1 MERVDLLIKNGDV
14 VFHEGCRPANL
25 AISGGKVAAIL
36 KPGFEVDAARV
47 VDAAGKHVLP
57 GLVDPEGHPGHSFP
71 LDIDLETE
79 SPAAAAA
86 GVTTWGIQDPSP
98 RMGKKPFVQDTRPED
113 VVSFHDV
120 MDIAIKTGEEN
131 CITDFYFTPQL
142 ETDQQAEEVGEYAEK
157 YGVTSYKFYCH
168 AKHPE
173 IAAKLWY
180 VYRSGLATGF
190 DDGVVYK
197 TLENVARIGPPG
209 IVSFHPE
216 NFEIVRVF
224 SQRLMD
230 AGRMDME
237 AWTDRSPDFVEAHHV
252 RQYAYL
258 AKITKCPMYVQHT
271 RPPPSRCW
279 RSARPRKRASR
290 SMPRATQCISA
301 CPRAPGRSTCR
312 SGIPRPWISFG
323 KPPGTERSTRWGRT
337 TWSPTVRA
345 RRWRCPGTS
354 GRPPAVFPSRVEM
367 MLPLMLDE
375 GINKGRISLERLVEM
390 MCEAPARIFGL
401 YPRKGSL
408 QVGSDGDVVIVDLKR
423 KVTVTNDLVHTRP
436 KWTIL
441 EGREMTGWPVMT
453 IRRGEVLTEWPE
465 GEPKAL
471 ITATTKG
478 QYIPRTPGSRFQF

>member
-14 VFHEGCRPANL
+14 VFREGTRPANI
-25 AISGGKVAAIL
+25 AISDGKVAAIL
-36 KPGFEVDAARV
+36 KPGFEIDATRV

-120 MDIAIKTGEEN
+120 MDIAVKTGEEN

-197 TLENVARIGPPG
+197 TLENVAKIGPPG

-230 AGRMDME
+230 AGRMDMDGGARRRLE
-237 AWTDRSPDFVEAHHV
+237 DHQRFPIPGRDDAAVDARRGNQQGADHPATAHGDDVRGSRPDFRSLPAQGVPAGRLRRGRSP
-252 RQYAYL
+252 
-258 AKITKCPMYVQHT
+258 
-271 RPPPSRCW
+271 
-279 RSARPRKRASR
+279 
-290 SMPRATQCISA
+290 
-301 CPRAPGRSTCR
+301 G
-312 SGIPRPWISFG
+312 
-323 KPPGTERSTRWGRT
+323 
-337 TWSPTVRA
+337 
-345 RRWRCPGTS
+345 
-354 GRPPAVFPSRVEM
+354 
-367 MLPLMLDE
+367 
-375 GINKGRISLERLVEM
+375 
-390 MCEAPARIFGL
+390 
-401 YPRKGSL
+401 
-408 QVGSDGDVVIVDLKR
+408 
-423 KVTVTNDLVHTRP
+423 
-436 KWTIL
+436 
-441 EGREMTGWPVMT
+441 
-453 IRRGEVLTEWPE
+453 
-465 GEPKAL
+465 
-471 ITATTKG
+471 
-478 QYIPRTPGSRFQF
+478 

>member
-14 VFHEGCRPANL
+14 VFREGTRPANL
-25 AISGGKVAAIL
+25 AISDGKVAAIL
-36 KPGFEVDAARV
+36 KPGLEIDAARV

-71 LDIDLETE
+71 LDIDFETE

-142 ETDQQAEEVGEYAEK
+142 ETDQQAEEIVEYAEK

-168 AKHPE
+168 AKHPH

-237 AWTDRSPDFVEAHHV
+237 AWTDRSPDFVEAHHMSASTPTSRRSPSV
-252 RQYAYL
+252 P
-258 AKITKCPMYVQHT
+258 CMSST
-271 RPPPSRCW
+271 RPPASRC
-279 RSARPRKRASR
+279 RPSARRK
-290 SMPRATQCISA
+290 
-301 CPRAPGRSTCR
+301 
-312 SGIPRPWISFG
+312 
-323 KPPGTERSTRWGRT
+323 
-337 TWSPTVRA
+337 
-345 RRWRCPGTS
+345 
-354 GRPPAVFPSRVEM
+354 
-367 MLPLMLDE
+367 DE
-375 GINKGRISLERLVEM
+375 GVEIYAQSNPVYLCLPAGTWKINVPLRYPETMELLV
-390 MCEAPARIFGL
+390 
-401 YPRKGSL
+401 GSL
-408 QVGSDGDVVIVDLKR
+408 QERRDRLPGVGPRGVARHPRRDGGARRRLEDHQRLPLPGRDDAAVDARRRYQQGQDHAATAGGDDVRGPRQDI
-423 KVTVTNDLVHTRP
+423 RP
-436 KWTIL
+436 LPAARGPCRWAPT
-441 EGREMTGWPVMT
+441 EMW
-453 IRRGEVLTEWPE
+453 
-465 GEPKAL
+465 
-471 ITATTKG
+471 
-478 QYIPRTPGSRFQF
+478 